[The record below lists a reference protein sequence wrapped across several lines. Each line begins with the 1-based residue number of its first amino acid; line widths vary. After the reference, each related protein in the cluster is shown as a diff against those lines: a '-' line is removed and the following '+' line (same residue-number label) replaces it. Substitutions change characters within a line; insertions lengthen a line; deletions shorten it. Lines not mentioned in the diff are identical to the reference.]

1 MRSVTVAIAA
11 IPVVLG
17 GLGIVALSGDLERLP
32 LFNNSAGESLP
43 TTAGDATDAGFESS
57 DVAMEGQ
64 TGTAIDGL
72 RPHLTVM
79 EGHGNV
85 VVSALIPALLPLLPA
100 AAMDLSPLPR
110 QEIGD
115 NSGWAPLTSLLPGPN
130 PSPARLSPANAPR
143 PPLVNV
149 PNNEQDRVSSAAVDD
164 MDAPDP
170 GRPDLPS
177 QAAGS
182 PPPHAGEQGPPPHAG
197 EQVPPPHAGVPGPP
211 PHAADNNSGNN
222 GNNGKGNGSNTG
234 KANASGRAVDGVRGL
249 VDTGNGKIQMAG
261 PQIHAGV
268 PGSPP
273 PAATV
278 TVPTESPAT
287 ITKTTAPDGTAGAAG
302 DAPDMT
308 RYAAPQTDTAAVG
321 QGTGDTNADA
331 PTDAAPSTDSDTEVP
346 ALVVTAP
353 EVESAVD
360 PADSGIGLPA
370 ER

>member
-1 MRSVTVAIAA
+1 MRAVTVAIAA

-43 TTAGDATDAGFESS
+43 TTAGDTTDAGFESS
-57 DVAMEGQ
+57 DVAVEGQ

-115 NSGWAPLTSLLPGPN
+115 NTGWAPVTSLLPGPN
-130 PSPARLSPANAPR
+130 PSPAGPSPANAPR

-149 PNNEQDRVSSAAVDD
+149 PNNEQDRVSSAAADD
-164 MDAPDP
+164 MDSPDP

-197 EQVPPPHAGVPGPP
+197 VPGPP

-222 GNNGKGNGSNTG
+222 GNNKGNGNGNNTG

-249 VDTGNGKIQMAG
+249 VDTGNGRIQMAG

-302 DAPDMT
+302 DTPDMT

-321 QGTGDTNADA
+321 QGAGDTNADA
-331 PTDAAPSTDSDTEVP
+331 LTDATPSTDTDTDTEAP
-346 ALVVTAP
+346 ALVVAAP

>member
-17 GLGIVALSGDLERLP
+17 GLGIVALSSNLERLP
-32 LFNNSAGESLP
+32 LFNNTAGESLP
-43 TTAGDATDAGFESS
+43 TTAGDATDAGFESG

-64 TGTAIDGL
+64 TGTAIDGR

-85 VVSALIPALLPLLPA
+85 VVSALIPALLPLLPV

-115 NSGWAPLTSLLPGPN
+115 NTGWAPLTSLLPGPT
-130 PSPARLSPANAPR
+130 PSPAGPSPANGPR

-149 PNNEQDRVSSAAVDD
+149 PNNEQDRVSSAAADD
-164 MDAPDP
+164 MDSPDP

-177 QAAGS
+177 QAAGT

-197 EQVPPPHAGVPGPP
+197 EQGPPPHAGVPGPP

-222 GNNGKGNGSNTG
+222 GNNGNNNKGNGN
-234 KANASGRAVDGVRGL
+234 
-249 VDTGNGKIQMAG
+249 DTGNGKIQMAG

-278 TVPTESPAT
+278 TVPTESPVT
-287 ITKTTAPDGTAGAAG
+287 ITKTTTSDGTAGAAG

-308 RYAAPQTDTAAVG
+308 RYAATQTDTAAVG
-321 QGTGDTNADA
+321 QGAGNANADVL
-331 PTDAAPSTDSDTEVP
+331 TDAAPSTDTEVP
-346 ALVVTAP
+346 ALVVAAP

-360 PADSGIGLPA
+360 PANSGIGLPA